1 VGGKAHHGV
10 TRAGRFP
17 GNIRKEPTMH
27 SNIVHNILNAALA
40 LVAILSLPEVT
51 AFLPPDVA
59 VMIAG
64 AVGTAKLIINTLRDG
79 ITGLVKRQPPVTR

>member
-1 VGGKAHHGV
+1 M
-10 TRAGRFP
+10 
-17 GNIRKEPTMH
+17 N
-27 SNIVHNILNAALA
+27 SNVVHNILNAALA

-51 AFLPPDVA
+51 AFLPPEYA

-79 ITGLVKRQPPVTR
+79 VTGLVKRQPPVS

>member
-1 VGGKAHHGV
+1 VVPRLTVSGI
-10 TRAGRFP
+10 
-17 GNIRKEPTMH
+17 IRKDIIMN
-27 SNIVHNILNAALA
+27 SNAIHNILNVALA

-51 AFLPPDVA
+51 ALLPPEIA

-79 ITGLVKRQPPVTR
+79 ITGLVKRQPPVS